1 VTSQS
6 PSALTLP
13 ILVGATALGLL
24 ASAIYVPSIPDI
36 ARELDVPV
44 GQVTLTI
51 TTFLFTFGAATL
63 FVGALSDRFGR
74 RGVLIGG
81 SALCAAASFACALA
95 WTIDLLLIGRAAQA
109 IGACAGIV
117 VARAT
122 VRDLYDRDGTARAMA
137 LLAMAAT
144 LAPILGPALGGY
156 IHVWLGWRANFIIV
170 GVLSVLVMLLTAAWL
185 PETNTNLQNQ
195 TSLVRGL
202 FTSFTAL
209 LRQRRFLA
217 YALAASG
224 GSIAFYGF
232 IAATPVLL
240 IDRLGV
246 SPDLFGIC
254 IGIPPMGFLTGSY
267 VSSRLAARVGLD
279 RLILCG
285 GFGHI
290 LCGTTL
296 FALAYFGIAAPW
308 AVIAPLLLMGFSNGL
323 IMSNAYAGGVSVQP
337 QLAGAA
343 SGLANFLQMFF
354 SALAV
359 AAFSTLTLE
368 TAMPLGVAIG
378 GAGIFIIVGIL
389 ALARGADPAS

>member
-1 VTSQS
+1 MSSS
-6 PSALTLP
+6 PPAPNLILS

-36 ARELDVPV
+36 ARELAVPV
-44 GQVTLTI
+44 GQVQLTL
-51 TTFLFTFGAATL
+51 TTFLIAFGAATL
-63 FVGALSDRFGR
+63 FVGVLSDRFGR
-74 RGVLIGG
+74 RGVLIAG
-81 SALCAAASFACALA
+81 SGLCAAASFACAFA
-95 WTIDLLLIGRAAQA
+95 STIDLLLIGRAAQA
-109 IGACAGIV
+109 IGACTGIV

-156 IHVWLGWRANFIIV
+156 IHVWLGWRANFIVV
-170 GVLSVLVMLLTAAWL
+170 GALSLAAMLLTAAWL

-195 TSLVRGL
+195 TALMRGL
-202 FTSFTAL
+202 FTSFVVL
-209 LRQRRFLA
+209 MRHRRFLA

-224 GSIAFYGF
+224 GSIAFYSF
-232 IAATPVLL
+232 VAATPVLL

-254 IGIPPMGFLTGSY
+254 IGIPPIGFLTGSY
-267 VSSRLAARVGLD
+267 VSSRLAARAGLD

-285 GFGHI
+285 GVGQTI
-290 LCGTTL
+290 CGSTI
-296 FALAYFGIAAPW
+296 FALAYAGIAEPW

-323 IMSNAYAGGVSVQP
+323 IMSNSYAGGVSVQP

-354 SALAV
+354 SALSAAV
-359 AAFSTLTLE
+359 MAALTLE
-368 TAMPLGVAIG
+368 TAMPLGVAIA
-378 GAGIFIIVGIL
+378 GAGVLIIVGIVT
-389 ALARGADPAS
+389 LARD